1 MKVERAAIE
10 EVLLLEPEVF
20 NDERGFVLEPY
31 NQATFRESTGLDP
44 RFVQETQSFSVRNV
58 LRGLHYQLR
67 KPQAKLVQV
76 LLGEVF
82 DVVVDL
88 RRSSPS
94 FGKCVATTLSAAT
107 HRMLWVPAGFA
118 HGFLVLSEHAML
130 GYKMTELR
138 RPEDERVIR
147 WNDPDLGIRWPLET
161 APQVSARDARGF
173 DFSRA
178 ECYA

>member
-1 MKVERAAIE
+1 MKVERAAIG
-10 EVLLLEPEVF
+10 EVLILEPEVF
-20 NDERGFVLEPY
+20 SDERGFVLEPW
-31 NQATFRESTGLDP
+31 NRATFREATGVEP
-44 RFVQETQSFSVRNV
+44 HFAQETQSFSVRNV

-76 LLGEVF
+76 LVGEVY

-94 FGKCVATTLSAAT
+94 FGKSVAVTLSGAT

-130 GYKMTELR
+130 AYRMTELR

-147 WNDPDLGIRWPLET
+147 WNDPELGIRWPLDA
-161 APQVSARDARGF
+161 APQVSARDARGA
-173 DFSRA
+173 DFARA
-178 ECYA
+178 ECYP

>member
-1 MKVERAAIE
+1 MKVERAAIA
-10 EVLLLEPEVF
+10 EVLVLEPEVF
-20 NDERGFVLEPY
+20 SDERGFVLEPW
-31 NQATFRESTGLDP
+31 NRARFRAATGLDP
-44 RFVQETQSFSVRNV
+44 QFAQETQSFSVRNV

-67 KPQAKLVQV
+67 TPQAKLVQV
-76 LLGEVF
+76 LVGEVY

-94 FGKCVATTLSAAT
+94 FGKSVALTLSGAT

-130 GYKMTELR
+130 AYKMTEPR
-138 RPEDERVIR
+138 RAEDERVIR
-147 WNDPDLGIRWPLET
+147 WNDPDLGIRWPLERE
-161 APQVSARDARGF
+161 PQVSARDARGAAF
-173 DFSRA
+173 AHA

>member
-1 MKVERAAIE
+1 MKVERAAIG
-10 EVLLLEPEVF
+10 EVLVLEPQVF
-20 NDERGFVLEPY
+20 SDERGFVLEPY
-31 NQATFRESTGLDP
+31 NAATLRDATGLEP

-58 LRGLHYQLR
+58 LRGLHYQLQR
-67 KPQAKLVQV
+67 PQAKLVQV
-76 LLGEVF
+76 LVGEVY

-88 RRSSPS
+88 RRSSAS
-94 FGKCVATTLSAAT
+94 FGKWVGFTLSGAS

-130 GYKMTELR
+130 AYKMTELR
-138 RPEDERVIR
+138 RAEDERVIR

-161 APQVSARDARGF
+161 APQVSARDAHGT
-173 DFSRA
+173 DFARA